1 MSNILLPMNAHTLV
15 VAEKPSVGQTIAAV
29 IGAKEKKDGFL
40 LGNGWI
46 VTWCVGHLVELAMP
60 QDYDERYAKWTG
72 GDLPILPDPW
82 QYVLTEKGK
91 KQFFTLKEL
100 MNAPQVE
107 SIVCATDA
115 GREGELIFRLVY
127 HQCHCNKPVKRLWI
141 SSLEETAIREGFQ
154 HLHDSSEYDR
164 LYEAALCRQKA
175 DWLVGINASRLYSLI
190 YGTTLNIGRVMTPTL
205 NMLRQREQAI
215 EAFQPEKYHTVH
227 ISCGFLASGER
238 ISDPE
243 EAKKIAAACSMKAAY
258 VRKVDRKQKKENPPR
273 LYDLTT
279 LQRDANR
286 IFGYTAQQTLD
297 YAQDLYEKK
306 MITYPR
312 TDSQF
317 LTEDMRLHLTGLVHM
332 SANCLPYVAGMPL
345 PVHEE
350 QVIDNA
356 KVSDHHAIIPTKTMG
371 ITLWL
376 GLPSQEKTLLE
387 LICVRLICAVSDP
400 YEYAETVVTVECEG
414 HTFTGKGKTVS
425 QIGWKLPFEL
435 FTCSRKQ
442 GDSEDADNGQEPQ
455 RNIRTLEI
463 GEKLYP
469 VMSSVKDGV
478 TAPPKHYTEDS
489 LLAAMETAGMEDL
502 PEDAERKG
510 LGTPATRAGIL
521 EKLVQ
526 AGLVARRGSGR
537 QQNLLPTGKGKALI
551 AVTPDILKSPLLTA
565 EWEQRLKAIEH
576 GAEEPA
582 VFLAE
587 IADLLKE
594 MCKEGKPVPDAES
607 IFPSK
612 RERIGSCPACGAPVA
627 VYPRGFFCE
636 NRICPFAIWKDNRFF
651 TTKKKN
657 VTKELVSTLLEK
669 KQADLTELYSEKT
682 GKLYNAQVL
691 LETDQDGRAR
701 FRLEYPQRGQK
712 KDQEV
717 AR

>member
-1 MSNILLPMNAHTLV
+1 MNNIPLPMSARTLV

-29 IGAKEKKDGFL
+29 IGATEKKDGFL

-46 VTWCVGHLVELAMP
+46 VSWCVGHLVEPAMP
-60 QDYDERYAKWTG
+60 QDYDERYAKWMG
-72 GDLPILPDPW
+72 SDLPILPEPW

-127 HQCHCNKPVKRLWI
+127 NQCCCQKPVKRLWI
-141 SSLEETAIREGFQ
+141 SSLEETVIQEGMA
-154 HLHDSSEYDR
+154 HLHDSHEYDR

-205 NMLRQREQAI
+205 NMLRLREQDI
-215 EAFQPEKYHTVH
+215 EAFQPEKYHTVQ

-243 EAKKIAAACSMKAAY
+243 EARKIAADCSMKAAY

-345 PVHEE
+345 PVHED
-350 QVIDNA
+350 QVIDDA
-356 KVSDHHAIIPTKTMG
+356 KISDHHAIIPTKTMG
-371 ITLWL
+371 ITPWVT
-376 GLPSQEKTLLE
+376 LPAQEKALLE

-414 HTFTGKGKTVS
+414 HIFTGKGKTVS
-425 QIGWKLPFEL
+425 QIGWKLPYEL
-435 FTCSRKQ
+435 FTRSLKQ
-442 GDSEDADNGQEPQ
+442 DGSENADDEREPD
-455 RNIRTLEI
+455 RNIRALEV

-469 VMSSVKDGV
+469 VMSTVKDGV
-478 TAPPKHYTEDS
+478 TKPPKHFTEDT
-489 LLAAMETAGMEDL
+489 LLAAMETAGVEDL

-526 AGLVARRGSGR
+526 AGLVVRRGSGR
-537 QQNLLPTGKGKALI
+537 QQSLLPTGKGKALI

-582 VFLAE
+582 VFLAQ

-594 MCKEGKPVPDAES
+594 MCKEAKPVPDAES
-607 IFPSK
+607 FFPSR
-612 RERIGSCPACGAPVA
+612 RERVGSCPACGAPVA

-657 VTKELVSTLLEK
+657 VTRELAATLLEK
-669 KQADLTELYSEKT
+669 RQADLTDLYSEKT

-701 FRLEYPQRGQK
+701 FRLEYPQREPK
-712 KDQEV
+712 KEKEV
-717 AR
+717 SR

>member
-1 MSNILLPMNAHTLV
+1 MSTHALV

-29 IGAKEKKDGFL
+29 IGATVKKDGFL

-46 VTWCVGHLVELAMP
+46 VSWCVGHLVEPAMP
-60 QDYDERYAKWTG
+60 QDYDARYARWTG
-72 GDLPILPDPW
+72 GDLPIQPDPW
-82 QYVLTEKGK
+82 QYTLTEKGR
-91 KQFFTLKEL
+91 KQFETLKAL
-100 MNAPQVE
+100 MNTPQVE

-127 HQCHCNKPVKRLWI
+127 RQCGCDKPVKRLWI
-141 SSLEETAIREGFQ
+141 SSLEETAIQEGME
-154 HLHDSSEYDR
+154 HLHDSHEYDR

-205 NMLRQREQAI
+205 NMLRQREQDI
-215 EAFQPEKYHTVH
+215 EAFQPEKYHTVQ

-243 EAKKIAAACSMKAAY
+243 EARKIAADCSMKAAY

-345 PVHEE
+345 PVHED
-350 QVIDNA
+350 QVIDDA
-356 KVSDHHAIIPTKTMG
+356 RISDHHAIIPTKTMG
-371 ITLWL
+371 ITPWVT
-376 GLPSQEKTLLE
+376 LPAQEKALLE

-435 FTCSRKQ
+435 FMRSRKQ
-442 GDSEDADNGQEPQ
+442 DGSENTDDEREPD
-455 RNIRTLEI
+455 RNIRALEV

-469 VMSSVKDGV
+469 VISTVKDGV
-478 TAPPKHYTEDS
+478 TKPPKHYTEDS
-489 LLAAMETAGMEDL
+489 LLAAMETAGVEDL
-502 PEDAERKG
+502 PEDTERKG

-526 AGLVARRGSGR
+526 AGLVVRQGSGKAR
-537 QQNLLPTGKGKALI
+537 SLIPTDKGKALF
-551 AVTPDILKSPLLTA
+551 AVMPPEITSAAMTA
-565 EWEQRLKAIEH
+565 EWEQRLKAIER
-576 GAEEPA
+576 GEENPDA
-582 VFLAE
+582 FLAGIQE
-587 IADLLKE
+587 MLREMTRIA
-594 MCKEGKPVPDAES
+594 KPVPDMAKR
-607 IFPSK
+607 FPTK
-612 RERIGSCPACGAPVA
+612 HTRVGVCPVCGAPVA
-627 VYPRGFFCE
+627 EFSGKGFFCE
-636 NRICPFAIWKDNRFF
+636 NRICKFAIWKDNRFF
-651 TTKKKN
+651 TGKGKE
-657 VTKELVSTLLEK
+657 VTKELVSELLEK
-669 KQADLTELYSEKT
+669 RRVDVTGLVSEKT
-682 GKLYNAQVL
+682 GKVYDATVL
-691 LETDQDGRAR
+691 LFTDSEGRAR
-701 FRLEYPQRGQK
+701 FKLAFP
-712 KDQEV
+712 KDDKDKEKEV
-717 AR
+717 

>member
-1 MSNILLPMNAHTLV
+1 
-15 VAEKPSVGQTIAAV
+15 
-29 IGAKEKKDGFL
+29 
-40 LGNGWI
+40 
-46 VTWCVGHLVELAMP
+46 
-60 QDYDERYAKWTG
+60 
-72 GDLPILPDPW
+72 
-82 QYVLTEKGK
+82 
-91 KQFFTLKEL
+91 
-100 MNAPQVE
+100 
-107 SIVCATDA
+107 
-115 GREGELIFRLVY
+115 
-127 HQCHCNKPVKRLWI
+127 
-141 SSLEETAIREGFQ
+141 
-154 HLHDSSEYDR
+154 
-164 LYEAALCRQKA
+164 
-175 DWLVGINASRLYSLI
+175 
-190 YGTTLNIGRVMTPTL
+190 
-205 NMLRQREQAI
+205 MLRQREQAI
-215 EAFQPEKYHTVH
+215 EAFQPEKYHTVQ

-273 LYDLTT
+273 LYDLTM

-332 SANCLPYVAGMPL
+332 TANCLPYVAGMPL

-371 ITLWL
+371 ITPWL
-376 GLPSQEKTLLE
+376 TLPVQEKALLE

-414 HTFTGKGKTVS
+414 HTFAGKGKTVS
-425 QIGWKLPFEL
+425 QIGWKLLFEL
-435 FTCSRKQ
+435 FMRSRKQ

-537 QQNLLPTGKGKALI
+537 QQNLLPTDKGKALI
-551 AVTPDILKSPLLTA
+551 AVTPDVLKSPLLTA
-565 EWEQRLKAIEH
+565 AWEQRLKAIEH
-576 GAEEPA
+576 GTEEPA
-582 VFLAE
+582 VFLAQ

-651 TTKKKN
+651 TTKKKK

-669 KQADLTELYSEKT
+669 KQADLSELYSEKT
-682 GKLYNAQVL
+682 GKLYNARVL